1 MLREGQ
7 TERFSFQD
15 ITDSQ
20 ASVTQNIAGLP
31 VNYSQP
37 LVKYVKEFF
46 HKQKDH
52 HSKFYFTICQRK
64 NIQLHR
70 FLALILLKQ
79 AVGRTKDP

>member
-52 HSKFYFTICQRK
+52 HSKF
-64 NIQLHR
+64 N
-70 FLALILLKQ
+70 LLF
-79 AVGRTKDP
+79 VSVRISNFIVF